1 MVNIAG
7 IEISETVLVGILFIA
22 LGAFFMMQNDDGL
35 KKKKNR
41 KIALDANEYQPFKL
55 IEIETIS
62 DDVKR
67 FRFALQSPEHVL
79 GLPIGQHISLKY
91 IDTENNNE
99 EVIRS
104 YTPTSS
110 DDDVGFVDF
119 VIKIYRKNVHPK
131 FPNGNSSTFSVTL
144 FLSLLC

>member
-35 KKKKNR
+35 KKKKTR
-41 KIALDANEYQPFKL
+41 KIALDPNEYQPFKL
-55 IEIETIS
+55 IDVETIS

-91 IDTENNNE
+91 LDAANNNE

-110 DDDVGFVDF
+110 DDDIGFVDF
-119 VIKIYRKNVHPK
+119 VIKIYRKNIHPK
-131 FPNGNSSTFSVTL
+131 FPNGKYL
-144 FLSLLC
+144 FLYILLF